1 MWPTT
6 SASSLEAP
14 DTTEEDSLRLTTI
27 NTNEHEVANGFVKN
41 GSSLPYVY
49 ETNDS
54 GISYFFLSSPLSNY
68 PPPGNRKRSS
78 KMIPI
83 CGICGKKFVCVTT
96 MKRHLVTH
104 TGEKPFS
111 CKVCGKQYTQ
121 KGNLRVSAKPYTL
134 LCQRSYCDVL
144 GARKN
149 PRQPSTL

>member
-6 SASSLEAP
+6 SASSLDAP
-14 DTTEEDSLRLTTI
+14 DTTEDDSLRLTTI

-54 GISYFFLSSPLSNY
+54 GIFDFCLPSTLSNCLSS
-68 PPPGNRKRSS
+68 GNRKRSS

-121 KGNLRVSAKPYTL
+121 KGNLRVSSKHHPL
-134 LCQRSYCDVL
+134 LKKY
-144 GARKN
+144 
-149 PRQPSTL
+149 STMIF

>member
-54 GISYFFLSSPLSNY
+54 GISYFFS
-68 PPPGNRKRSS
+68 
-78 KMIPI
+78 
-83 CGICGKKFVCVTT
+83 
-96 MKRHLVTH
+96 RHL
-104 TGEKPFS
+104 F
-111 CKVCGKQYTQ
+111 QII
-121 KGNLRVSAKPYTL
+121 L
-134 LCQRSYCDVL
+134 LQEIERDP
-144 GARKN
+144 
-149 PRQPSTL
+149 PR

>member
-54 GISYFFLSSPLSNY
+54 GKSYFSLVTSFKLSSSRKSKEILQDDSHLRDMWKEVCLRDNNETALGNAHWRKALLVQGLRQAVYAERESQGKCQTLHIALS
-68 PPPGNRKRSS
+68 K
-78 KMIPI
+78 I
-83 CGICGKKFVCVTT
+83 
-96 MKRHLVTH
+96 
-104 TGEKPFS
+104 
-111 CKVCGKQYTQ
+111 
-121 KGNLRVSAKPYTL
+121 L
-134 LCQRSYCDVL
+134 L
-144 GARKN
+144 
-149 PRQPSTL
+149 

>member
-1 MWPTT
+1 MWPNT
-6 SASSLEAP
+6 SVTSFESP
-14 DTTEEDSLRLTTI
+14 DNTEDDSLRLTTI
-27 NTNEHEVANGFVKN
+27 STNEHEVANGFVKN

-54 GISYFFLSSPLSNY
+54 GIFDFVFHQLFQIAFSS
-68 PPPGNRKRSS
+68 GNRKRSS

-121 KGNLRVSAKPYTL
+121 KGNLRVSSKHHPL
-134 LCQRSYCDVL
+134 LKKY
-144 GARKN
+144 
-149 PRQPSTL
+149 STMIF